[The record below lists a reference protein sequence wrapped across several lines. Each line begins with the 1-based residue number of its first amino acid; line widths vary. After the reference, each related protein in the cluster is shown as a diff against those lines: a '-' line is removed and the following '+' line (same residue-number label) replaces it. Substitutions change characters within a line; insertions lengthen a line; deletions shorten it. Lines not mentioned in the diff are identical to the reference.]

1 VVLSWLG
8 REANV
13 NELIARRKYTKAI
26 QLLTTEFRQGRR
38 DPRLRLQL
46 ADVLVM
52 AGREKEA
59 IPVLRGLAD
68 QFALEGFAAKAISVL
83 KKVQRIDPRPDVE
96 RKLAALIKEKRET
109 GTDSMITTASS
120 LPAFDIEEIG
130 IEPAGEPNRAEA
142 VPDASPPPTPATPRE
157 PTVVPLTPPAPK
169 APGAGTGGG
178 DVDWDALGDELLTVI
193 HEVLSEPPAPPAAP
207 QEEIADSPLFSAF
220 SKEELAAVI
229 GGLELKTFEA
239 GDIIITEGEPGSS
252 LFVVTSGIAKA
263 FVRDGS
269 GSSRFVREM
278 EEGSFFGEISILS
291 GKPRT
296 ATVTAKTPCELLEL
310 DRQRLDGITAS
321 QPRVLEVLKKFY
333 AERIENTPGG

>member
-1 VVLSWLG
+1 MVLGWLG
-8 REANV
+8 RDASIND
-13 NELIARRKYTKAI
+13 LIARRKYAKAI

-59 IPVLRGLAD
+59 VPVLRGLAD

-109 GTDSMITTASS
+109 AGTGSMITAASS
-120 LPAFDIEEIG
+120 LPSFDIEEIG
-130 IEPAGEPNRAEA
+130 IEPPAESPPA
-142 VPDASPPPTPATPRE
+142 AAAAPSPPPAPER
-157 PTVVPLTPPAPK
+157 TPPVSVPFTPPPSESAELEPRT
-169 APGAGTGGG
+169 AGS
-178 DVDWDALGDELLTVI
+178 DVDWSALGDELLNVI
-193 HEVLSEPPAPPAAP
+193 HDVLSEPPAAEAP
-207 QEEIADSPLFSAF
+207 REVADSPLFSAF
-220 SKEELAAVI
+220 SREELAAVI
-229 GGLELKTFEA
+229 GGLELKTYEA

-252 LFVVTSGIAKA
+252 LFVLTAGIAKA

-269 GSSRFVREM
+269 GRSRFVREM

-291 GKPRT
+291 GQPRT

-310 DRQRLDGITAS
+310 DRGRLDGITAS
-321 QPRVLEVLKKFY
+321 QPRVLDVLKKFY
-333 AERIENTPGG
+333 AERIETTAGG

>member
-13 NELIARRKYTKAI
+13 NDLIARRKYTKAI
-26 QLLTTEFRQGRR
+26 QLLTSEFRQGRR

-52 AGREKEA
+52 AGREREA
-59 IPVLRGLAD
+59 VPVLRSLAD

-83 KKVQRIDPRPDVE
+83 KKVQRLDPRPDVE

-130 IEPAGEPNRAEA
+130 IEPPQEPTRVEP
-142 VPDASPPPTPATPRE
+142 VPDAPPPSTPPPPRE
-157 PTVVPLTPPAPK
+157 PTVVPLTPPAAKPL
-169 APGAGTGGG
+169 GAGGS
-178 DVDWDALGDELLTVI
+178 DVDWDALGDELLHVI
-193 HEVLSEPPAPPAAP
+193 HEVLSEPPGAPPAP
-207 QEEIADSPLFSAF
+207 PEEIADSPLFSAF

-229 GGLELKTFEA
+229 GGLELKTFES

-252 LFVVTSGIAKA
+252 LFVLTSGIAKA
-263 FVRDGS
+263 FVRDES

-278 EEGSFFGEISILS
+278 DEGSFLGEISILS

-321 QPRVLEVLKKFY
+321 QPRVLEVLKRFY
-333 AERIENTPGG
+333 AERIENAPGG